1 MTIDEALQD
10 ADLKIDTVNAYAQ
23 LLEQLDDETQVGVV
37 AYILYQGVVQRTLP
51 SVNFSLFTLLAYKR
65 YPEYINKFLK
75 RLVGK
80 SFDELK
86 EEGLAIMKAKNI
98 N

>member
-10 ADLKIDTVNAYAQ
+10 AGLNDSLYYTYTQ
-23 LLEQLDDETQVGVV
+23 LLKQLDNETQVGAV
-37 AYILYQGVVQRTLP
+37 AYILYQGVVQGALP
-51 SVNFSLFTLLAYKR
+51 LVNFSLFAYLAYQR
-65 YPEYINKFLK
+65 YPKYIDKILK

-80 SFDELK
+80 SFSELK
-86 EEGLAIMKAKNI
+86 EEGLAIMKAENI